1 MWPRTGAALA
11 VKFSC
16 ARKSNTK
23 GIIMYFEAVLN
34 NKKYKVDVHEEKLTW
49 KVSLQQEG
57 KDWVHHEISKN
68 DYRSAE
74 EYVSF
79 LFGGKS
85 FLIDVVGQDTEYTV
99 FTRNS
104 FRTIKIFNDEM
115 LLHESLKKGG
125 GFGAAAELKSGM
137 PGKIIEI
144 FVKAGDEVKAGKPLL
159 IMEAM
164 KMENEMRASSDVK
177 IKQVRVKQG
186 DSVESGAV
194 LIQFES

>member
-1 MWPRTGAALA
+1 
-11 VKFSC
+11 
-16 ARKSNTK
+16 
-23 GIIMYFEAVLN
+23 MYFEAEIRGR
-34 NKKYKVDVHEEKLTW
+34 KYKVDVTEGRHTW
-49 KVSLQQEG
+49 KVSLQLEG
-57 KDWVHHEISKN
+57 QDWQQYDISKK
-68 DYRSAE
+68 DFRTAE

-79 LFGGKS
+79 LFQGKS
-85 FLIDVVGQDTEYTV
+85 YLVDVLGQDTEYTV

-125 GFGAAAELKSGM
+125 GFGGDDQLKSGM

-144 FVKAGDEVKAGKPLL
+144 FVKPGEEVKAGKPLL

-164 KMENEMRASSDVK
+164 KMENEMRAASDVK
-177 IKQVRVKQG
+177 IKEICVKQG

-194 LIQFES
+194 LIKFE

>member
-1 MWPRTGAALA
+1 
-11 VKFSC
+11 
-16 ARKSNTK
+16 
-23 GIIMYFEAVLN
+23 MYFEALLK
-34 NKKYKVDVHEEKLTW
+34 NKKYKVDVHEEKLFW

-68 DYRSAE
+68 DYKSAE

-79 LFGGKS
+79 LFNGKS
-85 FLIDVVGQDTEYTV
+85 YLIDVVGKDTEYTV

-104 FRTIKIFNDEM
+104 FRTIQIFNDEM
-115 LLHESLKKGG
+115 LLHASLKKGG
-125 GFGAAAELKSGM
+125 GIGGASELKSGM

-144 FVKAGDEVKAGKPLL
+144 FVKPGDEVKSGKPLL

-177 IKQVRVKQG
+177 IKQVMVKQG

-194 LIQFES
+194 LIQFET